1 MPHAVKQVLTVA
13 AVVVLAWLLASAALA
28 GKRHPRISIVDQSP
42 VLVVGRGFAARER
55 VTLRA
60 VQGDRQMTKR
70 VRATAAGSFRANLGD
85 IDDSSCSA
93 VVSVTVVG
101 GAGSRATAA
110 RHVAIPPP
118 CGIVIQP

>member
-42 VLVVGRGFAARER
+42 VVVVGRGFAARER
-55 VTLRA
+55 VTVRA
-60 VQGDRQMTKR
+60 IHGQARLTKT
-70 VRATAAGSFRANLGD
+70 VRATAAGSFRASLGD
-85 IDDSSCSA
+85 IDDSTCSPVLSVA
-93 VVSVTVVG
+93 VVG
-101 GAGSRATAA
+101 AAGSRATAA
-110 RHVAIPPP
+110 QHIAIPPP